1 MNMNIPYDLQTKI
14 KQAIT
19 KMPYTQKPDEFVL
32 DAINERL
39 LQLKKSNYR

>member
-1 MNMNIPYDLQTKI
+1 MQMNIPYDLGSKI

-19 KMPYTQKPDEFVL
+19 KMSYTQKPDEFIL

-39 LQLKKSNYR
+39 QRLKKSNYR

>member
-1 MNMNIPYDLQTKI
+1 MNMNIPYDLGSKI

-39 LQLKKSNYR
+39 QRLKKSNYR